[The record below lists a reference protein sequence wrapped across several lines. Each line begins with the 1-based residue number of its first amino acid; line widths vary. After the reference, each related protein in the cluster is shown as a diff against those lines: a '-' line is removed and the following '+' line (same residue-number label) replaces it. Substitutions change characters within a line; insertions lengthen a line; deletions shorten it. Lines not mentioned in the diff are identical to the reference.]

1 MSVTRTVL
9 REQIK
14 EVLLER
20 ILSGYYQAGDRMVET
35 QIAQEFGTSQA
46 PVRESLRDLESLR
59 FVESQAFRGTRVRAI
74 TQEELAEIYPVR
86 AAIEEVA
93 AQMAALHLDGRLGD
107 LKRELEAMRRA
118 ADLGDMHDQVHH
130 DVDFHRLIVHASQ
143 NTTLIE
149 VWSSLRIEARTLIT
163 SVQTHLDLHQIAEM
177 HLPILDAFE
186 ARDPELAGR
195 AIRAHVLAF
204 GEIVLKGAP
213 LESPR

>member
-1 MSVTRTVL
+1 
-9 REQIK
+9 
-14 EVLLER
+14 
-20 ILSGYYQAGDRMVET
+20 MVET
-35 QIAQEFGTSQA
+35 QIAHEFGTSQA

-93 AQMAALHLDGRLGD
+93 AQMAALHLDGGLGD

-118 ADLGDMHDQVHH
+118 ADLGDLHDQVHH

-177 HLPILDAFE
+177 HLPFSKRSKLE
-186 ARDPELAGR
+186 
-195 AIRAHVLAF
+195 IRSWPDEQSVPMSSL
-204 GEIVLKGAP
+204 
-213 LESPR
+213 LEKSC